1 MKGSFSVEVKRIL
14 PVAII
19 VLALLSLVA
28 YAIYKPSANTEL
40 PGGAGQIGAGTT
52 QGQQQT
58 QQAPQA
64 PQATAPAIPNKPVSS
79 KEPATVVPDGMDFK
93 QYCEKYYSAW
103 KAADWQTA
111 YDLQPLNKKEK
122 SDVNGTAQQLQGY
135 GMVGYTIGESQID
148 ENIGTLSV
156 NLDLGENGIWKTS
169 WTFVKNDKGQ
179 WTVQDSVTGMVQ

>member
-1 MKGSFSVEVKRIL
+1 MEMKRIL

-19 VLALLSLVA
+19 ALALLSLFA
-28 YAIYKPSANTEL
+28 YAIWFKPIAETPL
-40 PGGAGQIGAGTT
+40 PAPVSQNSST
-52 QGQQQT
+52 QQNQG
-58 QQAPQA
+58 QAPQQAA
-64 PQATAPAIPNKPVSS
+64 PQTPTAPPAPIANEAVSS
-79 KEPATVVPDGMDFK
+79 AEPATIVPDDVDLK

-111 YDLQPLNKKEK
+111 YDLQPISKKSK

-135 GMVGYTIGESQID
+135 GMVGYTLGEPQID
-148 ENIGTLSV
+148 KNIAVMDV
-156 NLDLGENGIWKTS
+156 NLDLGQNGIWKTN